1 MESLDIAQ
9 LIALAAVLGF
19 ASGIRLYAVL
29 LVVGLVGYAGWV
41 PLPSGLAILQHPW
54 VIGASAAMFLVEFV
68 ADKVPGV
75 DSVWDAIQTFIRI
88 PAGAALAAG
97 VFGAMDSAAWTTVAA
112 ILGGSLAATS
122 HFTKA
127 GTRAAANTS
136 PEPFSNVGL
145 SVAEDITTAGLLW
158 LVLTYPL
165 VALAL
170 VVALVAAGRVAAAQ
184 ADPLRR
190 PRAEE
195 GPRRGAGRLDLKRRS
210 LLALALLAG
219 GCTSVPLSTMWRL
232 RSFNAEQ
239 LFALD
244 PAHLRAAARVD
255 SRATMKNVTISL
267 DVDPPDGSARRTY
280 LIPLEQPVDDPRLE
294 RPPPTAAGS
303 RSPCRSRGWPSTSGS
318 SGNTLRWRR
327 AAGGR

>member
-1 MESLDIAQ
+1 METLDLAQ

-41 PLPSGLAILQHPW
+41 PLPSGLSILQHPW

-75 DSVWDAIQTFIRI
+75 DSVWDTIQTFIRI

-97 VFGAMDSAAWTTVAA
+97 VFGGMDSAAWTTVAA

-136 PEPFSNVGL
+136 PEPFSNFGL

-158 LVLTYPL
+158 LVLTHPL

-170 VVALVAAGRVAAAQ
+170 VVALV
-184 ADPLRR
+184 
-190 PRAEE
+190 
-195 GPRRGAGRLDLKRRS
+195 
-210 LLALALLAG
+210 LLAAWLL
-219 GCTSVPLSTMWRL
+219 
-232 RSFNAEQ
+232 
-239 LFALD
+239 
-244 PAHLRAAARVD
+244 
-255 SRATMKNVTISL
+255 
-267 DVDPPDGSARRTY
+267 
-280 LIPLEQPVDDPRLE
+280 PRLIRFIVRVLKKVFGGAPE
-294 RPPPTAAGS
+294 GS
-303 RSPCRSRGWPSTSGS
+303 T
-318 SGNTLRWRR
+318 
-327 AAGGR
+327 

>member
-1 MESLDIAQ
+1 MGSLDVAQ

-41 PLPSGLAILQHPW
+41 QLPSGLAILQHPW
-54 VIGASAAMFLVEFV
+54 VIGAAAAMFLVEFV

-75 DSVWDAIQTFIRI
+75 DTVWDSIQTFIRI

-97 VFGAMDSAAWTTVAA
+97 VFGGLDNAVWTTMAA

-136 PEPFSNVGL
+136 PEPFSNLGL
-145 SVAEDITTAGLLW
+145 SVAEDITAAGLLW

-170 VVALVAAGRVAAAQ
+170 VVALVLLAAWLLPKLIRFIARM
-184 ADPLRR
+184 LRR
-190 PRAEE
+190 IFGG
-195 GPRRGAGRLDLKRRS
+195 GPSG
-210 LLALALLAG
+210 
-219 GCTSVPLSTMWRL
+219 
-232 RSFNAEQ
+232 
-239 LFALD
+239 
-244 PAHLRAAARVD
+244 
-255 SRATMKNVTISL
+255 
-267 DVDPPDGSARRTY
+267 
-280 LIPLEQPVDDPRLE
+280 
-294 RPPPTAAGS
+294 TA
-303 RSPCRSRGWPSTSGS
+303 P
-318 SGNTLRWRR
+318 
-327 AAGGR
+327 

>member
-1 MESLDIAQ
+1 MDSLDLAQ

-41 PLPSGLAILQHPW
+41 PLPSGLSILQHPW
-54 VIGASAAMFLVEFV
+54 VIGASAAMFLIEFV

-97 VFGAMDSAAWTTVAA
+97 VFGGMDSAAWTTVAA

-136 PEPFSNVGL
+136 PEPFSNFGL

-158 LVLTYPL
+158 LVLTHPL

-170 VVALVAAGRVAAAQ
+170 VIALV
-184 ADPLRR
+184 
-190 PRAEE
+190 
-195 GPRRGAGRLDLKRRS
+195 
-210 LLALALLAG
+210 LLAAWLLPKLIRFVVRVLKKVFG
-219 GCTSVPLSTMWRL
+219 GPPEGST
-232 RSFNAEQ
+232 
-239 LFALD
+239 
-244 PAHLRAAARVD
+244 
-255 SRATMKNVTISL
+255 
-267 DVDPPDGSARRTY
+267 
-280 LIPLEQPVDDPRLE
+280 
-294 RPPPTAAGS
+294 
-303 RSPCRSRGWPSTSGS
+303 
-318 SGNTLRWRR
+318 
-327 AAGGR
+327 

>member
-1 MESLDIAQ
+1 LNSLDIAQ

-41 PLPSGLAILQHPW
+41 QLPGGLAILQHPW

-136 PEPFSNVGL
+136 PEPFSNFGL
-145 SVAEDITTAGLLW
+145 SVAEDVTTVGLLW
-158 LVLTYPL
+158 LVLTHPL

-170 VVALVAAGRVAAAQ
+170 VVALVVLAAWLLPKLIRFVVGVLKKVLGA
-184 ADPLRR
+184 P
-190 PRAEE
+190 PR
-195 GPRRGAGRLDLKRRS
+195 DFSRRS
-210 LLALALLAG
+210 
-219 GCTSVPLSTMWRL
+219 VKRNST
-232 RSFNAEQ
+232 
-239 LFALD
+239 
-244 PAHLRAAARVD
+244 
-255 SRATMKNVTISL
+255 
-267 DVDPPDGSARRTY
+267 
-280 LIPLEQPVDDPRLE
+280 
-294 RPPPTAAGS
+294 
-303 RSPCRSRGWPSTSGS
+303 
-318 SGNTLRWRR
+318 
-327 AAGGR
+327 